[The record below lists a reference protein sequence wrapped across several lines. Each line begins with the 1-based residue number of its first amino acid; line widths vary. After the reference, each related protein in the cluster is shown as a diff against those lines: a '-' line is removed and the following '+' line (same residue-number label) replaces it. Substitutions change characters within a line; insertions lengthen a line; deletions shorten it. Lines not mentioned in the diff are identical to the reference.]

1 MKKELGCT
9 TENLNL
15 EGQTFVYDLEYII
28 NLNMQFDGNAKNKQL
43 LQSCLTKYTQQSLKA
58 WEGQTYIIG
67 EGRLYKALF
76 HADGVTIQEI
86 YHKIFFISIAFI
98 PHFVKS
104 KYRCDNIRKNGEYF
118 R

>member
-1 MKKELGCT
+1 
-9 TENLNL
+9 
-15 EGQTFVYDLEYII
+15 
-28 NLNMQFDGNAKNKQL
+28 MQFDANTKNKQL

-67 EGRLYKALF
+67 EDKLYKALV
-76 HADGVTIQEI
+76 HADGRAIQEV

-98 PHFVKS
+98 LHFVNS
-104 KYRCDNIRKNGEYF
+104 KYRCDNIRKNGEYL